1 MSVIIPLLLAAC
13 GPDPV
18 EPGCPKFDPSGIFEL
33 SQSGESVYSSV
44 TREGV
49 ETVGS
54 SQVFGD
60 AGSEEITF
68 EWDSRTKTLGI
79 DELSIPL
86 TRDKT
91 VACDARVKDGVIPA
105 AWRGDAILFEGP
117 GGSLSGALS
126 DVGFDLEG
134 NDCSLSIESGVF
146 AGFKGDGGKGSF
158 LVYQTIRFDDSDSC
172 SRALGLVR
180 DQILSQRVIPAFFF
194 EWVYSGAIELD
205 DLEQLR
211 ELEMNN
217 EVRAVKIAS
226 LDEGDTGGAASTT
239 ARASKASS
247 KQLRPGLISSPRSAE
262 QIRKLSAEILK

>member
-1 MSVIIPLLLAAC
+1 MSVLIPLILAAC

-18 EPGCPKFDPSGIFEL
+18 EPGCPKFDPSGVFEL
-33 SQSGESVYSSV
+33 SQRGESVYASV

-49 ETVGS
+49 ETLGS
-54 SQVFGD
+54 SQFFGD
-60 AGSEEITF
+60 SGTEEITF
-68 EWDSRTKTLGI
+68 DWNSRTKTLEI
-79 DELSIPL
+79 DGLSIAM
-86 TRDKT
+86 TRDKY
-91 VACDARVKDGVIPA
+91 VACDAKVKDGVIPA

-117 GGSLSGALS
+117 GGNLSGALS
-126 DVGFDLEG
+126 DVGFDLDG
-134 NDCSLSIESGVF
+134 NDCNLSIESGVF
-146 AGFKGDGGKGSF
+146 AGFKGDGEKGSF

-205 DLEQLR
+205 DLGQLR

-226 LDEGDTGGAASTT
+226 LDGGDTGGAAATT
-239 ARASKASS
+239 ARASKTSSS
-247 KQLRPGLISSPRSAE
+247 KLRPGLISSRRSSE
-262 QIRKLSAEILK
+262 QIRKLSAELLK